1 MRKKQPILMNKR
13 SRQSAEAITRRDFMR
28 IGKRYGMMS
37 TMMAALGMTGLIT
50 APRLAEAA
58 KSTYERRFNTEP
70 AVTLKYGAAGY
81 TPEILNTEKAGMLHF
96 VRELEA
102 RTDGA
107 VRIEYLD
114 GNQIC
119 NQLDC
124 VKKTQQGIIDI
135 FSASTQNSAAT
146 APYYNVLDYP
156 YLFPDRAAM
165 HYFFYHPKS
174 EELFRKP
181 MRERHGIEFMY
192 THCELRGLY
201 LGLKWEKEPLV
212 TSIDDISGA
221 KIRAT
226 GSQMGQKA
234 LSLMGLNPV
243 PVAWE
248 ETLEG
253 LKSGLIDGAETG
265 AGAVAYAG
273 MSPVVS
279 QALEI
284 GFFANT
290 EHAAFSR
297 QSFEKLTPEYQE
309 AALEAAYA
317 AQIYTQGMNEAALI
331 QITGR
336 TDPPHPGSVW
346 DKEGVRVSF
355 FSAEEIAKIKERCTP
370 ENNPEPWAEWRE
382 RLDGW
387 SGGHD
392 TYAEI
397 GAIAREIPEDTLAVN
412 VEPRRWWRA

>member
-1 MRKKQPILMNKR
+1 MNIGKDGKAGKGQR
-13 SRQSAEAITRRDFMR
+13 LEEGITRRDFVR
-28 IGKRYGMMS
+28 IAKRYGMMS
-37 TMMAALGMTGLIT
+37 TMMAGAGMAGLIS
-50 APRLAEAA
+50 APRLADAA
-58 KSTYERRFNTEP
+58 KSTYERRFKSEP
-70 AVTLKYGAAGY
+70 KVTLKYGAAGY
-81 TPEILNTEKAGMLHF
+81 TPQILSVEKAGMLHF

-107 VRIEYLD
+107 VRVEYLD
-114 GNQIC
+114 GGQIC

-124 VKKTQQGIIDI
+124 IKKTQQGIVDI
-135 FSASTQNSAAT
+135 FSASTQNSAAS

-156 YLFPDRAAM
+156 YMFPSRASM
-165 HYFFYHPKS
+165 HHFFYHPKS
-174 EELFRKP
+174 EALFRKP

-201 LGLKWEKEPLV
+201 LGLKWDDKPLV
-212 TSIDDISGA
+212 TSIDQIKGA

-226 GSQMGQKA
+226 GSKMGRTA
-234 LSLMGLNPV
+234 LGLMGLNPV

-253 LKSGLIDGAETG
+253 LKNGLIDGAETG

-290 EHAAFSR
+290 EHAAFNVK
-297 QSFEKLTPEYQE
+297 SFEKLGSAYQE
-309 AALEAAYA
+309 QALEAAYA
-317 AQIYTQGMNEAALI
+317 AQVYTQGMNEAALM

-336 TDPPHPGSVW
+336 TATPTPGSIW

-355 FSAEEIAKIKERCTP
+355 FTKEEIDKIKQSCTP
-370 ENNPEPWAEWRE
+370 EHNPEPWAEWRE
-382 RLDGW
+382 RLNDW

-397 GAIAREIPEDTLAVN
+397 GAIAREIPEDTYAVN
-412 VEPRRWWRA
+412 VEPRRWWRG